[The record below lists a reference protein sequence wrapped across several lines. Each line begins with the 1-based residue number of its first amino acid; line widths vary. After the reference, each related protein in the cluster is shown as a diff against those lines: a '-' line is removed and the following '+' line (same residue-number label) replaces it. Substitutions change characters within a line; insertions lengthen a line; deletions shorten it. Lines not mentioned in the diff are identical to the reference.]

1 MAPRRARQLSV
12 KECYEILNLQ
22 KGADLQTLKTAY
34 RRRAFEL
41 HPDLNPGN
49 PEAGRQFQLLNEA
62 YVALSAI
69 LKPAEEKARKAE
81 EKTRS
86 AEERETEEKARA
98 EEKSG
103 EETGNQAR
111 TAEKEATRAGAYAE
125 QDVLRD
131 LLNDPF
137 ARRVFEDIYSELGRK
152 QKPREEPPKP
162 APEPEARK
170 KPEPRPEPKPAA
182 PLWNKSSEKGV
193 AGLLKGWFRKQFDDE
208 QTLTMP
214 AARLR
219 PGAKIRLQIRK
230 GLAEEATPVDV
241 TLPPDFS
248 VGKPMRLR
256 GLGKKV
262 GRWQGDLYLTIYT
275 E

>member
-1 MAPRRARQLSV
+1 MMAPRRTRQISI
-12 KECYEILNLQ
+12 KDCYEILNLQ
-22 KGADLQTLKTAY
+22 KGASLQDLKTAY

-69 LKPAEEKARKAE
+69 LKPKEESQEKEQGAERSSQKETGQQNRTEQKTAEEKESSRA
-81 EKTRS
+81 S
-86 AEERETEEKARA
+86 A
-98 EEKSG
+98 
-103 EETGNQAR
+103 
-111 TAEKEATRAGAYAE
+111 AYAE

-137 ARRVFEDIYSELGRK
+137 ARRVFEDIYSELNRK
-152 QKPREEPPKP
+152 QEPKADFHQPPPQKERVERPPVREPKKP
-162 APEPEARK
+162 APAQSPQK
-170 KPEPRPEPKPAA
+170 T
-182 PLWNKSSEKGV
+182 SQKGMTKV
-193 AGLLKGWFRKQFDDE
+193 LKDWLLDDE
-208 QTLTMP
+208 QSLTMP

-219 PGAKIRLQIRK
+219 PGARIRLQIRK
-230 GLAEEATPVDV
+230 GLSEDVTPIEV
-241 TLPPDFS
+241 TLPADFV

-262 GRWQGDLYLTIYT
+262 GRWQGDLYLTIFT